1 MRLRFFHIGMI
12 CNRRSPC
19 RKRES
24 ITVCFSNR
32 LSKME
37 MSLPS
42 LEKEDRENLPDV
54 YVSYV
59 SDYVSLIN
67 TYLNKL
73 PEEQR
78 GNILSFY
85 EAWSI
90 PDVVMSDYLA
100 LATVLFFAWRDAGC
114 RDGNTG
120 RELSIHASNGKK
132 FQYSWSKR

>member
-1 MRLRFFHIGMI
+1 MLLQPIVKDG
-12 CNRRSPC
+12 
-19 RKRES
+19 K
-24 ITVCFSNR
+24 
-32 LSKME
+32 L
-37 MSLPS
+37 SLPS

-100 LATVLFFAWRDAGC
+100 FGDSVVFSL
-114 RDGNTG
+114 
-120 RELSIHASNGKK
+120 
-132 FQYSWSKR
+132 